1 MVYYNI
7 LCCSDLESC
16 FLRRSKVIFI
26 GDGRDA
32 MKYALLRDTITDP
45 GVTIVSSLNSF
56 NKDRINILRASNNKI
71 FNLQMLMVLQKI
83 RSQSIYV

>member
-1 MVYYNI
+1 
-7 LCCSDLESC
+7 
-16 FLRRSKVIFI
+16 
-26 GDGRDA
+26 

>member
-1 MVYYNI
+1 
-7 LCCSDLESC
+7 
-16 FLRRSKVIFI
+16 
-26 GDGRDA
+26 
-32 MKYALLRDTITDP
+32 MKYVLLRDTITDP
-45 GVTIVSSLNSF
+45 GVTIVSSL